1 MEKWR
6 QATEER
12 QQKRQA
18 ADDQL
23 AIVEGQLKKAFELC
37 CHLVAAQQAA
47 HCNPWDCCAA
57 DLFQV
62 SKASCSKLWC
72 DGPMLGYT
80 YGSMP
85 VLMCTWCGCDSV
97 EARL

>member
-6 QATEER
+6 QETEQR
-12 QQKRQA
+12 QQKRHA

-23 AIVEGQLKKAFELC
+23 AIVEGQMKKAFELC

-47 HCNPWDCCAA
+47 QCNPWDCCAT

-62 SKASCSKLWC
+62 SMASCGKLLC
-72 DGPMLGYT
+72 VGHMGT
-80 YGSMP
+80 HTG
-85 VLMCTWCGCDSV
+85 VCHC
-97 EARL
+97 